1 MALQEAKK
9 HWHCS
14 ESLGKPLNPYL
25 LLFSVFRVSVEP
37 KILTLFSD
45 GVCRRRDESKAPAV
59 SRNFRLWA
67 CELSSRAPVD

>member
-45 GVCRRRDESKAPAV
+45 GVCRRRDESKAP
-59 SRNFRLWA
+59 S
-67 CELSSRAPVD
+67 CKSELQALGMRPVEQGSG